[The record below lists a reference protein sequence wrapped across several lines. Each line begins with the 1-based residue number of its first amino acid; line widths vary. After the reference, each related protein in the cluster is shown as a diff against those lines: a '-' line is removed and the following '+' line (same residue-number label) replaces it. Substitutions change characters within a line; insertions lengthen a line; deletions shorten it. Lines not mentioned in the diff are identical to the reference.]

1 MKNKRL
7 ALVLAPMLPLT
18 AIGIVEVVNAV
29 VSRTQPTPVGIVEV
43 KPIGPQRIER
53 PEPPAPAP
61 APVTVEV
68 GPQPVRS
75 T

>member
-29 VSRTQPTPVGIVEV
+29 VSRPQPTPVGIVEV
-43 KPIGPQRIER
+43 KPIAPQRIER
-53 PEPPAPAP
+53 RAPPPAPAP
-61 APVTVEV
+61 VAVEV